1 MMWHPGHG
9 VQQIRRLAGR
19 IKSRDR
25 RHGMSK
31 GAATETNTGELPP
44 DYTSWLASLKQRI
57 QSAQQRAALAVNR
70 ELVLLYWQIGQDI
83 LARQQAQGWGAK
95 VIDRLARDLSA
106 AFPGMKGFSPR
117 NLKYMRAFA
126 EAWPDGV
133 IVQEVL
139 AQLPWYHQLA
149 LLDKLK
155 TREDR
160 EWYAARAVEHG
171 WSRNILA
178 MQIESGLHRRQGAAQ
193 SNFDRHLPPLQ
204 SDLARHTLKD
214 PYIFDFLDLGEA
226 AQERDI
232 ESALVKHVTRFLLEL
247 GAGFAFVGR
256 QHPLTV
262 GDEDFYIDLL
272 FYHLKLRCYV
282 VVELKATPFRPE
294 YAGQLNFYLSA
305 VDADI
310 KTSEDNPTI
319 GLLLCKSH
327 NKTVAEYAL
336 RGMEKA
342 MGIADYQLVR
352 AIPENLSAS
361 LPTIEQIEMELQ
373 QAERADDAAAK
384 N

>member
-1 MMWHPGHG
+1 
-9 VQQIRRLAGR
+9 
-19 IKSRDR
+19 
-25 RHGMSK
+25 
-31 GAATETNTGELPP
+31 
-44 DYTSWLASLKQRI
+44 
-57 QSAQQRAALAVNR
+57 
-70 ELVLLYWQIGQDI
+70 
-83 LARQQAQGWGAK
+83 
-95 VIDRLARDLSA
+95 
-106 AFPGMKGFSPR
+106 
-117 NLKYMRAFA
+117 MRAFA
-126 EAWPDGV
+126 EAWPEEA

-155 TREDR
+155 TRKDR
-160 EWYAARAVEHG
+160 EWYASKALEHG

-178 MQIESGLHRRQGAAQ
+178 MQIESRLHQRQGAAQ
-193 SNFDRHLPPLQ
+193 TNFDRHLPPHQ
-204 SDLARHTLKD
+204 SDLARNTLKD

-256 QHPLTV
+256 QHRLTI
-262 GDEDFYIDLL
+262 GGEDFYVDLL

-282 VVELKATPFRPE
+282 VVELKATPFKPE

-310 KTSEDNPTI
+310 KTDDDNPTI
-319 GLLLCKSH
+319 GLLLCQSH

-336 RGMEKA
+336 RGMDKA

-352 AIPENLSAS
+352 AIPEDLSAS
-361 LPTIEQIEMELQ
+361 LPSIEQIEMELQ
-373 QAERADDAAAK
+373 QVDDANVALDCDGQDG
-384 N
+384 

>member
-1 MMWHPGHG
+1 
-9 VQQIRRLAGR
+9 
-19 IKSRDR
+19 
-25 RHGMSK
+25 MSK
-31 GAATETNTGELPP
+31 AAATENGPSDLPP
-44 DYTSWLASLKQRI
+44 DYTGWLASLKQRI
-57 QSAQQRAALAVNR
+57 QSAQQRAALAVNS

-83 LARQQAQGWGAK
+83 LARQNAQGWGAK

-126 EAWPDGV
+126 QAWPDRV

-155 TREDR
+155 TQQDR
-160 EWYAARAVEHG
+160 EWYAARALGHG
-171 WSRNILA
+171 WSRNILV
-178 MQIESGLHRRQGAAQ
+178 MQIESHLHQRQGAAQ
-193 SNFDRHLPPLQ
+193 SNFDRHLPPHQ
-204 SDLARHTLKD
+204 SDLARNTLKD

-232 ESALVKHVTRFLLEL
+232 ESALVRHVTRFLLEL

-256 QHPLTV
+256 QHRLTV

-282 VVELKATPFRPE
+282 VVELKATPFKPE

-310 KTSEDNPTI
+310 KTSDDNPTI

-327 NKTVAEYAL
+327 NQTVAEYAL
-336 RGMEKA
+336 RGMDKA

-352 AIPENLSAS
+352 AIPANLSAS

-373 QAERADDAAAK
+373 QADDDSAAAAV
-384 N
+384 